1 MNEILHV
8 FFTFFIALDMI
19 RYMRYPQNYQII
31 IVLFQIFYVYSPV
44 LSELCIRVLYIMLL
58 STCEFRKSVQGRPHF
73 SSGHKQN
80 YIFLCTVQPY
90 DILNWHKQNYI
101 SAFTVQPYDILKAK
115 NTWVKSVICYTVYH
129 MIICYNRKSVT
140 NIVCVYCTER
150 V

>member
-8 FFTFFIALDMI
+8 FFTFFMALDMI
-19 RYMRYPQNYQII
+19 KYTRYPQNYP
-31 IVLFQIFYVYSPV
+31 IVIVSFQIFYVYSPV
-44 LSELCIRVLYIMLL
+44 LSELCIRVLHIMLL
-58 STCEFRKSVQGRPHF
+58 STCEFRKSVQGRPL
-73 SSGHKQN
+73 SSGRN

-90 DILNWHKQNYI
+90 DILKWHKQNYI

-115 NTWVKSVICYTVYH
+115 NMSVKSVMCNMVYH

-140 NIVCVYCTER
+140 NIVCVYCTEL